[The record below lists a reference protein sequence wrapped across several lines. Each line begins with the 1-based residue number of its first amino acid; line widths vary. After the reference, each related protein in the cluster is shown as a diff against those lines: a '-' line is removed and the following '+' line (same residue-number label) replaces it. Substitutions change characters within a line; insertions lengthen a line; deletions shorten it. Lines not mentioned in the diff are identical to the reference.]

1 MNDAAP
7 APSRASVPPRTMPVF
22 SCTLQLNTDFA
33 QRVYK
38 RSFDRLKADLFV
50 LTVRTCASGMDE
62 AAKAIETI
70 ISEAFASARKDLDA
84 ELERS
89 DALLDSVKLSDLP
102 EYEGALNTKAK
113 YSTPRAKEYLD
124 LLMKMDQLLMRYDAL
139 WLAGHIETQPR
150 VARSHNWQRRM
161 IKIAN
166 RLREL
171 GNRTRAGITREA
183 EKRNGASAPAE
194 ANGAAAATASAES
207 VSSHAPIEATDH
219 PEDLE
224 ADSGDALEEMPT
236 EFRDPADLLPEEAE
250 ESVAAGP
257 TATVETPSASA
268 SAGEP
273 AAAPRARRRRIA
285 DVATG

>member
-7 APSRASVPPRTMPVF
+7 APPRASVPPRPMPVF

-62 AAKAIETI
+62 AAKAIEKI

-102 EYEGALNTKAK
+102 EYEGALSTKAK

-171 GNRTRAGITREA
+171 GNRTRAGMTREA
-183 EKRNGASAPAE
+183 EKRNAVASAPAG
-194 ANGAAAATASAES
+194 ANGEAAATASAES
-207 VSSHAPIEATDH
+207 VSSEVPIETTEVA
-219 PEDLE
+219 DLE
-224 ADSGDALEEMPT
+224 ADSGDGLEEMPA
-236 EFRDPADLLPEEAE
+236 EFRDPADLLPDEGER
-250 ESVAAGP
+250 SVADSP
-257 TATVETPSASA
+257 TSTVDTPSASA
-268 SAGEP
+268 PDAEAP
-273 AAAPRARRRRIA
+273 AAPRARRRRVA